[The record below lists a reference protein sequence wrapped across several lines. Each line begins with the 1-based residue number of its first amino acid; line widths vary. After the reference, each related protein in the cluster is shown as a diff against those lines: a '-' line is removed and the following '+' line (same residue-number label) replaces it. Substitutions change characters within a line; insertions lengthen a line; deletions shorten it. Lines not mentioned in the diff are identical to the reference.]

1 MDIPGVAGSR
11 LLDLERLDLVPRGEV
26 FASLGELLDPPL
38 GDPLEPAE
46 GAYERK
52 PGAGTIQY

>member
-1 MDIPGVAGSR
+1 MDIPGVAGRR

-38 GDPLEPAE
+38 GDPLEPGPLTVREADFGE
-46 GAYERK
+46 LV
-52 PGAGTIQY
+52 